1 MPNWVYNGLTVE
13 GNPESVKKM
22 MEQLNQ
28 PFTMMHDSWDVST
41 NTYMKKNTLYSSPLF
56 AFWNIIK
63 PTDLDA
69 YMAQP
74 APATLPMDF
83 SGDDWYNWN
92 VRNWGTKWDVAVSS
106 TDTHPDTTMMET
118 ANGDNHVV
126 YYNFETAWSRPMP
139 ALINL
144 SSQYPDLLFTLVYE
158 EETGWGGELEIL
170 RGVVISES
178 EYDTMCRECDAKD
191 CMEWCEECEDEV
203 CTICQYKMIE
213 LCPTH
218 GKAES

>member
-28 PFTMMHDSWDVST
+28 PFTMIHDSWDVST

-106 TDTHPDTTMMET
+106 SDAHPDTTMMET